1 MHWALMEL
9 AIGGGDVSARSCDG
23 PNVVVGVKA
32 ASRRFAVPLRGSRDS
47 DCARWAGGWPSRRGR
62 KEKGRML
69 EIHAV
74 MLEVL
79 GMMRPVLEEIG
90 RHDRELESQARRA
103 SSSVVLNVAEGSGA
117 RGKNRIARYA
127 IALGEARE
135 TMSCLQVAVAFGY
148 IDGID
153 EHVARRMHR
162 VIGTLVKVTR

>member
-1 MHWALMEL
+1 
-9 AIGGGDVSARSCDG
+9 
-23 PNVVVGVKA
+23 
-32 ASRRFAVPLRGSRDS
+32 
-47 DCARWAGGWPSRRGR
+47 
-62 KEKGRML
+62 ML

-127 IALGEARE
+127 IALGTERE
-135 TMSCLQVAVAFGY
+135 KMSCLQVPVTFGY
-148 IDGID
+148 IDTFD
-153 EHVARRMHR
+153 MHVSPPLTR
-162 VIGTLVKVTR
+162 VCAPLPTVPLSSL

>member
-9 AIGGGDVSARSCDG
+9 AIGGGGVSPLGLAMVPTCSSASR
-23 PNVVVGVKA
+23 PLRA
-32 ASRRFAVPLRGSRDS
+32 ASRCRCAAALTPTALVGRGGCPREEGE
-47 DCARWAGGWPSRRGR
+47 R
-62 KEKGRML
+62 KGRML

-90 RHDRELESQARRA
+90 RHDRDLESQARRA

-135 TMSCLQVAVAFGY
+135 AMSFLQVAVVVGY
-148 IDGID
+148 IP
-153 EHVARRMHR
+153 
-162 VIGTLVKVTR
+162 